1 MPPTP
6 TNPAALLREAA
17 EKLRAARFSGAI
29 TATPTVAALIGA
41 RLPLANWLEAEAAA
55 PITAQHSTRCVDP
68 QCTTLA
74 ALTVARRVL
83 GTTNTETE
91 CPECGTTGACNGG
104 PCPLTT
110 TPAASGERP
119 DHALYTALRKYGH
132 TPETAQQM
140 IDNYTRAIRTRGD
153 GLRARFEALAA
164 DWEQRGEYGD
174 VSLTWGARGIR
185 DVLAAEA
192 RQPAPAETETAFG
205 SPDCTCI
212 PWTRQGGAPR
222 LLGPGD
228 TVDQISGWERGL
240 DCPHHAP
247 HPAGSAETARRRLTP
262 SEHDRAWHAIEGS
275 AGEEGADPGTVLNA
289 VLHAL
294 RIDAPTAAEEQA
306 ASPSRRVA
314 AEAQQPT
321 AAETEEPTPPRV
333 GRCPVMFEGG
343 GRCEK
348 NADHR
353 AGRWPD
359 DPHTPEGHGRPAT
372 EETPVVA
379 WSSVGSLFCT
389 RCCDG
394 HPDYRAARVT
404 FLPNGGTCDGCGSDI
419 PATPAP

>member
-1 MPPTP
+1 MSPTP
-6 TNPAALLREAA
+6 TNPTTLLREAA
-17 EKLRAARFSGAI
+17 DRLRAARFSGAI

-41 RLPLANWLEAEAAA
+41 RLPLADWLEAEAAA

-74 ALTVARRVL
+74 ALAVARRVL
-83 GTTNTETE
+83 GT
-91 CPECGTTGACNGG
+91 P
-104 PCPLTT
+104 T
-110 TPAASGERP
+110 TPAASDERP
-119 DHALYTALRKYGH
+119 DHALYTTLRKYGH
-132 TPETAQQM
+132 TPAEAQQM
-140 IDNYTRAIRTRGD
+140 IDTYTQTILTRQG
-153 GLRARFEALAA
+153 AHAA
-164 DWEQRGEYGD
+164 DRADLRDRITTAISKWHRDPEQ
-174 VSLTWGARGIR
+174 SLYSQGA
-185 DVLAAEA
+185 DAVLAVLAAEA
-192 RQPAPAETETAFG
+192 QQPAPAETETAFG